1 MKVIHHLKDIDR
13 DQASVVSVGV
23 FDGIHLAHQLIVR
36 EMVRHA
42 AVRRGRSV
50 IVTFE
55 PHPQE
60 ILAKRPDPVKLLT
73 TLDERIALF
82 EMSNV
87 DVLMV
92 LQFTK
97 EFAAQTP
104 QEFVKN
110 FIVDRVGVSEIVVG
124 HDYGFGKDREGD
136 IDLLRE
142 LGRKFGFDVTLVP
155 PYSLDGTVVS
165 STKVRRALMG
175 GNVEL
180 AGELL
185 GRSYTI
191 AGIVVRGDGRGKR
204 LGFPT
209 ANIKPISEKK
219 LVPRNGAYLIS
230 ASVSGKAYHGM
241 ANIGFRPTFHTA
253 QQLTIEIHLSDFSE
267 DIYSQTVEIMFLR
280 RIRDERGFNSE
291 ADLIHQLEED
301 RTHCAALMSTL
312 LSKKLKT

>member
-1 MKVIHHLKDIDR
+1 MKVIHHLQDIDR

-42 AVRRGRSV
+42 SMRKGRSV

-60 ILAKRPDPVKLLT
+60 ILGERADPVKLLT

-82 EMSNV
+82 EMSKV

-92 LQFTK
+92 LQFTR
-97 EFAAQTP
+97 ELAAQTP

-124 HDYGFGKDREGD
+124 HDHGFGKDREGD
-136 IDLLRE
+136 IDSLRE
-142 LGRKFGFDVTLVP
+142 LGKKFGFDVTLVP
-155 PYSLDGTVVS
+155 PYSLNGTVVS

-185 GRSYTI
+185 GRSYAI
-191 AGIVVRGDGRGKR
+191 SGIVVRGDGRGKQ

-219 LVPRNGAYLIS
+219 LVPKNGVYLVS
-230 ASVSGKAYHGM
+230 ASVGGKTYYGM

-253 QQLTIEIHLSDFSE
+253 QQLTVEVNLFDFSQE
-267 DIYSQTVEIMFLR
+267 IYGQTVEIMFLR
-280 RIRDERGFNSE
+280 RIRDEREFNSE
-291 ADLIHQLEED
+291 ADLIHQLGED
-301 RTHCAALMSTL
+301 RTHCAALMSAL